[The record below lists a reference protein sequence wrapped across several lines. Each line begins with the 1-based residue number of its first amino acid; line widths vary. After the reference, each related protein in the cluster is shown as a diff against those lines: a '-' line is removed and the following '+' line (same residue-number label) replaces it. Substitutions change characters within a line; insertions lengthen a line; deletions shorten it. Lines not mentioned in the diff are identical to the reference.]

1 MSEAHESVA
10 IASVTILN
18 LRKLLMKLRTAQ
30 MVQPVELEMLLYR
43 AVIDLAGVIDYAI
56 LLETQLRGLD
66 EKDRGVQP
74 LG

>member
-10 IASVTILN
+10 LANATILN

-30 MVQPVELEMLLYR
+30 TVQPVELEMLLYR

-56 LLETQLRGLD
+56 VLETQLRGLD
-66 EKDRGVQP
+66 EKDRGIQS

>member
-30 MVQPVELEMLLYR
+30 TVQPVELEMLLYR